1 MAPDSAPSTAPPL
14 RQSPDLAWGA
24 FSDHGPWV
32 LHPDAIPWQW
42 EIDRLRRG
50 TRREVPRLLTPKVAL
65 RPVVRLVRTVVAIGG
80 AVAGWLVF
88 EYRRPSSRAGI
99 SRRLRRAFERLGS
112 SYVKLG
118 QIISGGEGLF
128 PEELVREFKLLRDQV
143 APESFEAVRA
153 VVEVDLGGA
162 LEDLFAEF
170 DEVPIAAAS
179 IAQVH
184 AARLVTGEE
193 VVVKVQRP
201 QVAELFR
208 DDIAALSWLAPRLG
222 GRLLVTAL
230 ATRPGL
236 VSMSHD
242 A

>member
-1 MAPDSAPSTAPPL
+1 MAPDPAPSTAPPL
-14 RQSPDLAWGA
+14 RPSPDLDWGA
-24 FSDHGPWV
+24 FSDHGPWA
-32 LHPDAIPWQW
+32 LDPDAIPWQW

-65 RPVVRLVRTVVAIGG
+65 RPVARLVRTVAAIGG
-80 AVAGWLVF
+80 AVAGWLLF

-99 SRRLRRAFERLGS
+99 SRRLRRAFEHLGS

-128 PEELVREFKLLRDQV
+128 PDELVREFKLLRDQV
-143 APESFEAVRA
+143 APEPFEAVRA

-184 AARLVTGEE
+184 AARLFTTTSSPVTRRAPWTGE
-193 VVVKVQRP
+193 
-201 QVAELFR
+201 
-208 DDIAALSWLAPRLG
+208 
-222 GRLLVTAL
+222 
-230 ATRPGL
+230 
-236 VSMSHD
+236 
-242 A
+242 